1 MPTNCVL
8 DRESRRGSLSRR
20 TSRLVYMENGRKGS
34 AEMEEGVAVVQPVVN
49 QIPVVCEFVGG
60 RPMAKIIPSHFGAC
74 ADHGRGL

>member
-1 MPTNCVL
+1 M
-8 DRESRRGSLSRR
+8 
-20 TSRLVYMENGRKGS
+20 YMENGRKGS